1 MYTKYSLPT
10 TSNKYIYHSLNKKS
24 YISMSVV
31 FIIGI
36 TPFLIWRCNLAMQN
50 YAELGCLQKICK
62 WTGFE
67 VIRVQTTDIF
77 YN

>member
-31 FIIGI
+31 FIIG
-36 TPFLIWRCNLAMQN
+36 NLAMQN

-62 WTGFE
+62 WTDFE
-67 VIRVQTTDIF
+67 AIRVQTTDIF

>member
-1 MYTKYSLPT
+1 
-10 TSNKYIYHSLNKKS
+10 
-24 YISMSVV
+24 MSVV

-62 WTGFE
+62 WTDFE
-67 VIRVQTTDIF
+67 AIRVQTTDIF